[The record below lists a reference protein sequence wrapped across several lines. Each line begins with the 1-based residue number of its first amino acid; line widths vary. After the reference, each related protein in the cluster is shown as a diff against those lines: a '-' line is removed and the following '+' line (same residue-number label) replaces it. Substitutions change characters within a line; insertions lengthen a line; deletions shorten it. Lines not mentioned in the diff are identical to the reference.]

1 MSLHMEPLVTIGIPT
16 YNRGDERL
24 RRVLDAASRQDWRNI
39 EILVSDNASTDG
51 TEKLMQ
57 SISDPRVRYIKQDKN
72 IGANANF
79 NYLLQEA
86 KGEWFLLFHDDD
98 LIDPDFVSSC
108 LAIASTGDRFGFI
121 RTGVRSINAAGEI
134 LKETPNHLLGPTR
147 EDFYFSWF
155 GSKTATYLC
164 STLYHTDRLREVG
177 GFDSLHYLLE
187 DNYALVKLLEHW
199 DHGNVTDVKA
209 SYRYTYDQR
218 TYSVPVIEWCQD
230 FRQLLD
236 MIMKQCA
243 PDTKRAIWFKG
254 YRFFRQ
260 LCMLRARVVNP
271 RFRRL
276 IARLSVKRYFGF
288 PRLGYFFAVRRIR

>member
-1 MSLHMEPLVTIGIPT
+1 MEALVTIGIPT

-24 RRVLDAASRQDWRNI
+24 RRVLDAACEQNWNNL
-39 EILVSDNASTDG
+39 EILVSDNASTDN
-51 TEKLMQ
+51 TEALMH
-57 SISDPRVRYIKQDKN
+57 SVSDPRVRYIRQQKN

-108 LAIASTGDRFGFI
+108 LAVTYPEHRFGFI
-121 RTGVRSINAAGEI
+121 RTGVRSINTDGKI
-134 LKETPNHLLGPTR
+134 LKETPNQLFGRSR

-164 STLYHTDRLREVG
+164 NTLYHTKRLRDVG

-199 DHGNVTDVKA
+199 DHGNVTEIKA

-236 MIMKQCA
+236 MIMKQCSSGA
-243 PDTKRAIWFKG
+243 KRDIWFTG
-254 YRFFRQ
+254 TRFFRQ
-260 LCMLRARVVNP
+260 LCMLRVRAVKPTLQRRV
-271 RFRRL
+271 
-276 IARLSVKRYFGF
+276 AKLSVTRYFGF
-288 PRLGYFFAVRRIR
+288 PRLGYFFAIRRNQ